1 LIQHALDQLDMV
13 ELAGIES
20 SLETPHKSKTFKNF
34 YVLMFPMLFPRMP
47 RFKAGLGWNT

>member
-20 SLETPHKSKTFKNF
+20 SLETRINQRLLKIFMS
-34 YVLMFPMLFPRMP
+34 
-47 RFKAGLGWNT
+47 